1 MTMIWSLMLILGTF
15 TLVVTQGG
23 DAAMNALIEGAK
35 EAVTLSYDLVGAYLL
50 FLGLVG
56 IVKRCGLM
64 EKLTRLLRPFTA
76 WLFPKAPQAGA
87 SITLTF
93 AANMLGMGNAA
104 TPFGLQAMG
113 EMEKTNPHPGRATP
127 EMCTF
132 LCINSSCLQ
141 LVPTTLIALR
151 QAAGSASPA
160 SILFPCLFAS
170 VVSTATA
177 LVLCKCLSK

>member
-1 MTMIWSLMLILGTF
+1 MTMIWSLMLILGTA
-15 TLVVTQGG
+15 TLVLTQGG

-35 EAVTLSYDLVGAYLL
+35 EAVNLSFDLMGAYLL

-64 EKLTRLLRPFTA
+64 EKLTKALSPFTR
-76 WLFPKAPQAGA
+76 WLFPGAPQAGA
-87 SITLTF
+87 AITLTF

-104 TPFGLQAMG
+104 TPFGLKAMA
-113 EMEKTNPHPGRATP
+113 EMEKTNPHPGIATK

-132 LCINSSCLQ
+132 LCINASCLQ
-141 LVPTTLIALR
+141 LVPTALIALR
-151 QAAGSASPA
+151 QAASSASPA
-160 SILFPCLFAS
+160 SILLPCLFAS
-170 VVSTATA
+170 AVSTVTA